1 MDVQAVT
8 KYVRL
13 SPTKARDLAR
23 EIQGKPVS
31 EALRITEFNKRKA
44 AVHLGKTLKSA
55 LANAENNRD
64 LSVDDLTVKTAVVEP
79 GPTSG
84 RYWARSKGMASP
96 IIRRTSHI
104 KIVLTDGKSSA
115 H

>member
-44 AVHLGKTLKSA
+44 AVHLGQTLKSA
-55 LANAENNRD
+55 LANAENNLD
-64 LSVDDLTVKTAVVEP
+64 LSVDDLIVKTAVVDA
-79 GPTSG
+79 GPTFG
-84 RYWARSKGMASP
+84 RFWARSKGMASP

-104 KIVLTDGKSSA
+104 KIVLTDGK
-115 H
+115 